1 MTSAAELDG
10 RGPPGRRLSPSLLAA
25 ANGPSYLFFFELV
38 WMSIW
43 LIVVAL
49 PLWSAHQPMDAKIS
63 ETVLAWLM
71 GVIFPAVIPWR
82 YVVANYVRRPG
93 IGGVEGSNIPVG
105 PLRRAQQLRS
115 FGASLFHL

>member
-1 MTSAAELDG
+1 
-10 RGPPGRRLSPSLLAA
+10 LLAA

-93 IGGVEGSNIPVG
+93 N
-105 PLRRAQQLRS
+105 RWR
-115 FGASLFHL
+115 